1 MLYHPVD
8 GCWSINISVLE
19 IIGSLMD
26 RQEVFL
32 IHFGIHFGGPK
43 LSLTKTHFIVRCPAN
58 TIGPV
63 CLKMGVCPKISQNGN
78 FDGKNDD

>member
-1 MLYHPVD
+1 
-8 GCWSINISVLE
+8 
-19 IIGSLMD
+19 MD

-43 LSLTKTHFIVRCPAN
+43 LSLTKTHLIVRCPAN

-63 CLKMGVCPKISQNGN
+63 CLKIGGMPQNGN
-78 FDGKNDD
+78 FDGKNDDWPGDVGIPYGPYDTIECSTLI